1 MDALQ
6 MLEKHKEVAE
16 KEVAD
21 QEASD
26 LKKRTKEEQRTE
38 RAEFDNAKRAENE
51 ARLKSESSVT
61 ELLQALSFTS
71 SLSADVTGAELQA
84 FAKANKAQLRTLGV
98 DTSKLA
104 RKVLMPE
111 LAKKLTTKQA
121 SKQGWVHAPLL
132 AIVDKSG
139 AGKSAPAPAAG
150 GPVLTLQQP
159 TSRCTQ
165 ARAADKTPPPT
176 RPGKESD
183 LHAAITP
190 PKPPEKRARRAG
202 AGELVTA

>member
-1 MDALQ
+1 MG
-6 MLEKHKEVAE
+6 
-16 KEVAD
+16 D

-26 LKKRTKEEQRTE
+26 LKKRTKEEQHTE

-150 GPVLTLQQP
+150 GLVLADRQP
-159 TSRCTQ
+159 KSRCTQ
-165 ARAADKTPPPT
+165 ARAVDKTPPPT
-176 RPGKESD
+176 RPGKDSEED
-183 LHAAITP
+183 AAITP
-190 PKPPEKRARRAG
+190 PKPPEKRARREG
-202 AGELVTA
+202 ASELVIA